1 MITQIDYN
9 KLIGVDETGV
19 GDYFTPVVSVA
30 VFVPEKNI
38 DILIEL
44 GIKDS
49 KKLSDKKI
57 IQFFDKLNHLVIW
70 KKTLLSQ
77 QGYNKL
83 IKQNINNN
91 EIKTLIHCNSIRQLE
106 NYLNNKVD
114 IIIDQY
120 TNSIS
125 TFERHIIKLQNI
137 EWLAFQKPKGKI
149 YLETKAE
156 DKSIS
161 VAAASIIARKLLL
174 DYMKEQEKK
183 FNFKFQLGA
192 SQKVEQNAREFVE
205 IYGHAKLIEV
215 AKISFKT
222 TQKII
227 NKN

>member
-1 MITQIDYN
+1 MMVEIDYN

-30 VFVPEKNI
+30 AFVPQENI
-38 DILIEL
+38 DAVIRL
-44 GIKDS
+44 GVKDS
-49 KKLSDKKI
+49 KKLSDAKI
-57 IQFFDKLNHLVIW
+57 TEIFDKLQHLVIW

-120 TNSIS
+120 TNSVN

-137 EWLAFQKPKGKI
+137 EWLAFQKPTGKI